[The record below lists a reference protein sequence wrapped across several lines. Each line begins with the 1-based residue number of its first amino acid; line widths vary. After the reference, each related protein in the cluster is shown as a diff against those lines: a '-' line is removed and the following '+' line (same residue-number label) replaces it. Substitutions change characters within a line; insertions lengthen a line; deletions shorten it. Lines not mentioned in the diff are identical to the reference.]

1 MARSFDSLGS
11 WREVLCGSGW
21 GVVLGDAAREESE
34 ASLAATLRSTLTFIL
49 RALGS
54 HPGFGAEEPY
64 EQICIF

>member
-1 MARSFDSLGS
+1 M
-11 WREVLCGSGW
+11 CGSGR
-21 GVVLGDAAREESE
+21 GVVLGDAGEESE
-34 ASLAATLRSTLTFIL
+34 ASLAATLRRTLTFIL